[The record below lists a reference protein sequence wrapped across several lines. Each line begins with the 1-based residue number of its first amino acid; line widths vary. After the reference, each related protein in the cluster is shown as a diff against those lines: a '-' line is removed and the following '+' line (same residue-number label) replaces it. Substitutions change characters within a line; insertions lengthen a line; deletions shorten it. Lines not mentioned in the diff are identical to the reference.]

1 MKTDKLFYRI
11 FLNQPSLLAELI
23 PGLPVDCKFDYTAP
37 VIKEQEFRL
46 DGVLT
51 PLSKDTKLPLV
62 FLEAQM
68 QADPDFY
75 GRYFAEIYLYL
86 KQYKSNRPW
95 RGLLVLK
102 SQKHYLGSENP
113 YQFQL
118 DSQVHR
124 LYLQDLLNESSLSPN
139 LALLQLIVL
148 PKAKTP
154 QAAQDLLKKVK
165 TESEFRQQLDL
176 IEAILVNKFPQLS
189 LEEILKMLDLKTADI
204 TQTRFYQD
212 VFQQGKQQGEQE
224 GEQKGEVSLIL
235 RLLTRRFG
243 EIQLPIKQQIQS
255 LSISQLELLGE
266 SLLDFSELQDLV
278 NYLAKVN

>member
-51 PLSKDTKLPLV
+51 PLSKDPKLPLV

-86 KQYKSNRPW
+86 KQYKSDRPW
-95 RGLLVLK
+95 RGLLILK
-102 SQKHYLGSENP
+102 SRKHYLGSENP

-148 PKAKTP
+148 PKAKTL

-165 TESEFRQQLDL
+165 TESEFRQQLDV

-278 NYLAKVN
+278 NYLAKIN

>member
-51 PLSKDTKLPLV
+51 PLSKDPKLPLV

-86 KQYKSNRPW
+86 KQYKSDRPW
-95 RGLLVLK
+95 LGLLILK
-102 SQKHYLGSENP
+102 SRKHYLGSENS

-148 PKAKTP
+148 PKTKTP

-165 TESEFRQQLDL
+165 TESGFRQQLDL

-278 NYLAKVN
+278 NYLAKIN

>member
-86 KQYKSNRPW
+86 KQYKSNRAW
-95 RGLLVLK
+95 RGLLILK
-102 SQKHYLGSENP
+102 SRKHYLGSENP

-176 IEAILVNKFPQLS
+176 IEAILVNKFPKLS
-189 LEEILKMLDLKTADI
+189 
-204 TQTRFYQD
+204 
-212 VFQQGKQQGEQE
+212 
-224 GEQKGEVSLIL
+224 
-235 RLLTRRFG
+235 
-243 EIQLPIKQQIQS
+243 
-255 LSISQLELLGE
+255 
-266 SLLDFSELQDLV
+266 
-278 NYLAKVN
+278 

>member
-23 PGLPVDCKFDYTAP
+23 PGLPVDCEFDYTAP

-51 PLSKDTKLPLV
+51 PLSKDTKFPLV

-75 GRYFAEIYLYL
+75 SRYFAEIYLYL

-95 RGLLVLK
+95 RGLLILK
-102 SQKHYLGSENP
+102 SRKHYLGSENP

-124 LYLQDLLNESSLSPN
+124 LYLQDLLKESSLSPN

-189 LEEILKMLDLKTADI
+189 LEEILEMLDLKTADI

-212 VFQQGKQQGEQE
+212 VFQE

-243 EIQLPIKQQIQS
+243 EIQLPIKQQIQG

-266 SLLDFSELQDLV
+266 SLLDFTELQDLV
-278 NYLAKVN
+278 NYLAQIN

>member
-23 PGLPVDCKFDYTAP
+23 PGLPVDCEFDYTAP

-51 PLSKDTKLPLV
+51 PLSKDTKFPLV

-75 GRYFAEIYLYL
+75 SRYFAEIYLYL

-95 RGLLVLK
+95 RGLLILK
-102 SQKHYLGSENP
+102 SRKHYLGSENP

-124 LYLQDLLNESSLSPN
+124 LYLQDLLKESSLSPN

-189 LEEILKMLDLKTADI
+189 LEEILEMLDLKTADI

-212 VFQQGKQQGEQE
+212 VFQE

-243 EIQLPIKQQIQS
+243 EIQLPIKQQIQG

-266 SLLDFSELQDLV
+266 SLLDFTELQDLM
-278 NYLAKVN
+278 NWLENNT

>member
-51 PLSKDTKLPLV
+51 PLSKDPKLPLV

-95 RGLLVLK
+95 RGLLILK
-102 SQKHYLGSENP
+102 SRKHYLGSENS

-176 IEAILVNKFPQLS
+176 IEAILVNKFPKLS

-212 VFQQGKQQGEQE
+212 VFQEGKQE

>member
-95 RGLLVLK
+95 RGLLILK
-102 SQKHYLGSENP
+102 SRKHYLGSENP

-148 PKAKTP
+148 PKTKTP

-165 TESEFRQQLDL
+165 TESGFRQQLDL

-212 VFQQGKQQGEQE
+212 VFQEGKQE

>member
-11 FLNQPSLLAELI
+11 FLNQPI
-23 PGLPVDCKFDYTAP
+23 
-37 VIKEQEFRL
+37 

-51 PLSKDTKLPLV
+51 PLSKDTKFPLV

-75 GRYFAEIYLYL
+75 SRYFAEIYLYL

-95 RGLLVLK
+95 RGLLILK
-102 SQKHYLGSENP
+102 SRKHYLGSENP

-124 LYLQDLLNESSLSPN
+124 LYLQDLLKESSLGPN

-189 LEEILKMLDLKTADI
+189 LEEILEMLDLKTADI

-212 VFQQGKQQGEQE
+212 VLQK

-243 EIQLPIKQQIQS
+243 EIQLPIKQQIQG

-266 SLLDFSELQDLV
+266 SLLDFTELQDLV
-278 NYLAKVN
+278 NYLAQIN

>member
-51 PLSKDTKLPLV
+51 PLSKDPKLPLV

-86 KQYKSNRPW
+86 KQYKSDRPW
-95 RGLLVLK
+95 RGLLILK
-102 SQKHYLGSENP
+102 SRKHYLGSENP

-165 TESEFRQQLDL
+165 TESGFRQQLDL
-176 IEAILVNKFPQLS
+176 IEAILINKFPQLS

-266 SLLDFSELQDLV
+266 SLLDFTELQDLM
-278 NYLAKVN
+278 NWLENNT